1 MFYFR
6 VLKLRG
12 LLPACGIRSF
22 FENQVVGFS
31 SWWKHRTCIN
41 IRLSLSLGWADRRL
55 DPLNISR
62 VDVCLV
68 KLVNL
73 RELGWRHWFSRSLS
87 WVQTR
92 VLSGDMGACPFFF
105 FLAGIS
111 PAFHF
116 PVFLETVPPNK
127 ARSIGYSTWPTLT
140 GSGSVFDVPRRA
152 WQRPGRVPGPW
163 RLADSP
169 SSGSLCHEGNQ
180 AVRSKGREAAGTE
193 RVWVLSYSVIQD
205 TGTVK

>member
-1 MFYFR
+1 M
-6 VLKLRG
+6 
-12 LLPACGIRSF
+12 
-22 FENQVVGFS
+22 VGFN
-31 SWWKHRTCIN
+31 SWGKHRTCIN
-41 IRLSLSLGWADRRL
+41 MPLSLSSGWADRRL

-68 KLVNL
+68 TLVNL

-105 FLAGIS
+105 FFFFLAGVS

-127 ARSIGYSTWPTLT
+127 ARSIGYSTWPHLLAV
-140 GSGSVFDVPRRA
+140 GVCLMFPGELGKDLGESPARGG
-152 WQRPGRVPGPW
+152 WQTV
-163 RLADSP
+163 
-169 SSGSLCHEGNQ
+169 Q
-180 AVRSKGREAAGTE
+180 AAGVCAMKGIKLRE
-193 RVWVLSYSVIQD
+193 VRGEGLQAQREC
-205 TGTVK
+205 GC